1 MSPRTLLWR
10 PSKERVEQSRMLA
23 FMRRLEKRHGL
34 NISGYRALHQWSVEK
49 PEVFWDELW
58 QFLGIRSTE
67 NYTSVVDDLTKFPG
81 AKWFPGAVLNYAEN
95 ILKDHNDREI
105 ALIFRGENH
114 MRRSFTWAALRNQV
128 ERLATRMRE
137 EGIVPG
143 DRVAAY
149 MPNVPETV
157 IAMLASSA
165 VGAIWSSCATDVGVT
180 AAIDRLGQIEPK
192 LLFTADGYTYK
203 GKPFDVTEK
212 AAEIVKGIPSI
223 TRVVLCHYA
232 GDMNKSDGIPHRIH
246 WEDYLAKEK
255 GEPFVY
261 EPLPASHPLVIMF
274 SSGTTG
280 KPKCMAQSQA
290 GLLVNQLKEVSLHHD
305 LGTGDRM
312 LYITSCSWMMWNWM
326 LSALGTGCSIVLF
339 DGNPS
344 YPDTA
349 HIWRILEEEKV
360 TCFGLSA
367 SYVHTLMAEG
377 FIPKEHVDLSSLK
390 SISQTGSA
398 LSDAGFHYIY
408 EAIKKDVHFSSIA
421 GGTDINGCF
430 CLGNPLEPVYSNE
443 LQGPGLGEPVAA
455 FNDKGEPVFDEQ
467 GELVCQYPIPPMP
480 LYFWDDPSGKRYHE
494 AYFDV
499 FPGVWRHGDYIEIH
513 SDTGGVTFYGRSD
526 SVLKPSGVRIGTS
539 EIYAQV
545 QKIDEVQDS
554 LAIGQQHEGDERV
567 ILFVQMKDEVAL
579 DRDIAK
585 KIRQILKVNASP
597 RHVPALI
604 LETPDVPRTLN
615 GKLIEG
621 AVSNILHHREVT
633 NRDAMQNP
641 EVLDFFLGVRELLES
656 SAEAMAA
663 SGLVF

>member
-1 MSPRTLLWR
+1 MSKRSMLWR
-10 PSKERVEQSRMLA
+10 PSDERVKQSQMKM
-23 FMRRLEKRHGL
+23 FMRELEKRHDL
-34 NISGYRALHQWSVEK
+34 SFSGYRELHQWSVEH
-49 PEVFWDELW
+49 PERFWDELW
-58 QFLGIRSTE
+58 QFLNIRTAMP
-67 NYTSVVDDLTKFPG
+67 YDCVVDDLSIFPG
-81 AKWFPGAVLNYAEN
+81 ALWFPGATLNYADN
-95 ILKDHNDREI
+95 MLRDRRDDAI

-114 MRRSFTWAALRNQV
+114 TRRTLTWRALRDQV
-128 ERLATRMRE
+128 ERLATAMRE
-137 EGIVPG
+137 EGIEPG

-149 MPNVPETV
+149 MPNIPETV

-165 VGAIWSSCATDVGVT
+165 VGAIWSSCATDVGPT
-180 AAIDRLGQIEPK
+180 AAIDRLGQIEPTI
-192 LLFTADGYTYK
+192 LFTADGYSYK
-203 GKPFDVTEK
+203 GKTYDVTEK
-212 AAEIVKGIPSI
+212 AAKIVAGIPSLR
-223 TRVVLCHYA
+223 RVVLSHYA
-232 GDMNKSDGIPHRIH
+232 GNMDHESRIPHCVP
-246 WEDYLAKEK
+246 WDDYLVDTVPQ
-255 GEPFVY
+255 PFVY
-261 EPLPASHPLVIMF
+261 EMLPASHPLVIMF

-290 GLLVNQLKEVSLHHD
+290 GLLVNQLKEIALHHD
-305 LGTGDRM
+305 LGCDDRL
-312 LYITSCSWMMWNWM
+312 LYITTCSWMMWNWM
-326 LSALGTGCSIVLF
+326 LSALGTGCAIVLF

-349 HIWRILEEEKV
+349 HIWRVLEEEKV
-360 TCFGLSA
+360 SCFGLSA
-367 SYVHTLMAEG
+367 SYVHALMADG
-377 FIPKEHVDLSSLK
+377 FIPKAQADLSALR

-408 EAIKKDVHFSSIA
+408 EAIKDDVHFSSIA

-455 FNDKGEPVFDEQ
+455 YNDKGEAVFDEQ
-467 GELVCQYPIPPMP
+467 GELVCEYPIPPMP
-480 LYFWDDPSGKRYHE
+480 LYFWDDPEGRRYHE

-539 EIYAQV
+539 EIYAELQSIDAV
-545 QKIDEVQDS
+545 QEA

-567 ILFVQMKDEVAL
+567 VLFVKMKEGCRLDADVA
-579 DRDIAK
+579 K
-585 KIRQILKVNASP
+585 NIRHVLKTNASP

-604 LETPDVPRTLN
+604 LETPDVPKTLN

-641 EVLDFFLGVRELLES
+641 EVLDYFLSIRDLLES
-656 SAEAMAA
+656 STEAMAA

>member
-255 GEPFVY
+255 CEPFVY

-290 GLLVNQLKEVSLHHD
+290 GLLVNQL
-305 LGTGDRM
+305 
-312 LYITSCSWMMWNWM
+312 
-326 LSALGTGCSIVLF
+326 
-339 DGNPS
+339 
-344 YPDTA
+344 
-349 HIWRILEEEKV
+349 
-360 TCFGLSA
+360 
-367 SYVHTLMAEG
+367 
-377 FIPKEHVDLSSLK
+377 
-390 SISQTGSA
+390 
-398 LSDAGFHYIY
+398 
-408 EAIKKDVHFSSIA
+408 
-421 GGTDINGCF
+421 
-430 CLGNPLEPVYSNE
+430 
-443 LQGPGLGEPVAA
+443 
-455 FNDKGEPVFDEQ
+455 
-467 GELVCQYPIPPMP
+467 
-480 LYFWDDPSGKRYHE
+480 
-494 AYFDV
+494 
-499 FPGVWRHGDYIEIH
+499 
-513 SDTGGVTFYGRSD
+513 
-526 SVLKPSGVRIGTS
+526 
-539 EIYAQV
+539 
-545 QKIDEVQDS
+545 
-554 LAIGQQHEGDERV
+554 
-567 ILFVQMKDEVAL
+567 
-579 DRDIAK
+579 
-585 KIRQILKVNASP
+585 
-597 RHVPALI
+597 
-604 LETPDVPRTLN
+604 
-615 GKLIEG
+615 
-621 AVSNILHHREVT
+621 
-633 NRDAMQNP
+633 
-641 EVLDFFLGVRELLES
+641 
-656 SAEAMAA
+656 
-663 SGLVF
+663 